1 MRSSQGFKSSRSKMT
16 SFCLLIMVSLSFLA
30 GSTSGCLPQG
40 EGQGSITSI
49 ADSCFIGCGGGG
61 IHINIGRKGQLNS
74 IDSMRLNRSIAA
86 SVPPA
91 LLSLL
96 RRKGGSDYVEKT
108 SRRGNNNSG
117 TMDGHSFDSKETS
130 GVGEFEESAGENND
144 YKDEESS
151 TDWLIGKMFAIRK
164 GSNHAKKISRTGS
177 ETTEGDSQFGDSDE
191 TSGAEEFQES
201 GEING
206 YNGNVYSGA
215 WENA

>member
-1 MRSSQGFKSSRSKMT
+1 
-16 SFCLLIMVSLSFLA
+16 
-30 GSTSGCLPQG
+30 
-40 EGQGSITSI
+40 
-49 ADSCFIGCGGGG
+49 
-61 IHINIGRKGQLNS
+61 
-74 IDSMRLNRSIAA
+74 MRLNRSIAA

-215 WENA
+215 WEDA